1 MKRILLETHHSELH
15 MKKKKKIRVVWKILK
30 WRKMDGHKYHH
41 ILKYIIK
48 LQKVE
53 QLKSEVWIDQVGEK
67 REEKEREIKMLF

>member
-1 MKRILLETHHSELH
+1 
-15 MKKKKKIRVVWKILK
+15 
-30 WRKMDGHKYHH
+30 MDGHKYHH

-53 QLKSEVWIDQVGEK
+53 QLKSEVWIDQAGEK